1 MIPKDKVDEI
11 IETAAI
17 DEVVG
22 EYVQLKKRGANLLGL
37 CPFHNDPIS
46 TARRN
51 HHQEANGADALPFEF
66 ATQTRTAIIG
76 AGISGLAAAY
86 ELAASEQVVL
96 FEADARL
103 GGHART
109 RIAGRNGDV
118 PVDTGVIVF
127 NYQNY
132 PNLTRMFEEL
142 TVPVKKSDMSF
153 AASVGNGAI
162 EYGLN
167 NFGAMTAQ
175 TRNMVRPQFWRMI
188 SDILKFNNQA
198 SALAENSDLT
208 LAELLD
214 HLKMGSWFRKYYLLP
229 LSGAIWSSTPE
240 QMQSFPAR
248 SLVEFFRNHALM
260 SYRNH
265 QWYTVDGGSIE
276 YVRRIEAAINA
287 RGGRIR
293 SGCPVATVRR
303 NETGVEIR
311 TEAGEWEYFDK
322 VIFACHSDDAL
333 RLLERPT
340 ADEKAVLGDLR
351 YQSNRAVLHS
361 DPVVMPTRRKCWAS
375 WVFNS
380 PDDKPAPAIGVT
392 YWMNSLQGIDSK
404 EPLFLSL
411 NSPFDIRPDTIYD
424 ETEFRHPVFDAAAI
438 RAQKLLP
445 GLQGQQHTFFCG
457 AYTRWGFHE
466 DGYAS
471 AMDVVQMIRNT
482 EAVT

>member
-1 MIPKDKVDEI
+1 M
-11 IETAAI
+11 
-17 DEVVG
+17 
-22 EYVQLKKRGANLLGL
+22 
-37 CPFHNDPIS
+37 
-46 TARRN
+46 
-51 HHQEANGADALPFEF
+51 PFEF
-66 ATQTRTAIIG
+66 AAPSRTAIIG
-76 AGISGLAAAY
+76 GGISGLAAAY
-86 ELAASEQVVL
+86 ELTRSEQVVL
-96 FEADARL
+96 FEADSRL

-109 RIAGRNGDV
+109 RLAGRNGDV
-118 PVDTGVIVF
+118 PVDTGFIVF

-132 PNLTRMFEEL
+132 PNLTRMFSEL
-142 TVPVKKSDMSF
+142 NVPVKKSDMSF
-153 AASVGNGAI
+153 AASIGSGAI

-167 NFGAMTAQ
+167 NLGAMTAQ

-198 SALAENSDLT
+198 TDIAGNSDLT

-214 HLKMGSWFRKYYLLP
+214 RLNVGAWFRKYYLLP

-276 YVRRIEAAINA
+276 YVRRIEDAINA
-287 RGGRIR
+287 RGGFIR
-293 SGCPVATVRR
+293 TGCPVSTVRR
-303 NETGVEIR
+303 HDHGVELR
-311 TEAGEWEYFDK
+311 VYGGEWEYFDK

-340 ADEKAVLGDLR
+340 PEERKILGDLR
-351 YQSNRAVLHS
+351 YQSNRAVLHR
-361 DPVVMPTRRKCWAS
+361 DPVVMPTRKKCWAS

-392 YWMNSLQGIDSK
+392 YWMNSLQGIDKSD
-404 EPLFLSL
+404 PIFLSL
-411 NSPFDIRPDTIYD
+411 NSPFDIRPETIYD
-424 ETEFRHPVFDAAAI
+424 ETDFRHPVFDAAAI

-445 GLQGQQHTFFCG
+445 EIQGQNRTYFCG

-471 AMDVVQMIRNT
+471 AMDVVQRIT
-482 EAVT
+482 AEEPVH

>member
-1 MIPKDKVDEI
+1 M
-11 IETAAI
+11 
-17 DEVVG
+17 
-22 EYVQLKKRGANLLGL
+22 
-37 CPFHNDPIS
+37 
-46 TARRN
+46 
-51 HHQEANGADALPFEF
+51 PFEF
-66 ATQTRTAIIG
+66 AAPSRTAIIG
-76 AGISGLAAAY
+76 GGISGLAAAY
-86 ELAASEQVVL
+86 ELTRSEQVVL
-96 FEADARL
+96 FEADSRL

-109 RIAGRNGDV
+109 RLAGRNGDV
-118 PVDTGVIVF
+118 PVDTGFIVF

-132 PNLTRMFEEL
+132 PNLTRMFSEL
-142 TVPVKKSDMSF
+142 NVPVKKSDMSF
-153 AASVGNGAI
+153 AASIGSGAI

-167 NFGAMTAQ
+167 NLGAMTAQ

-198 SALAENSDLT
+198 TDIAGNSDLT

-214 HLKMGSWFRKYYLLP
+214 RLNVGAWFRKYYLLP

-276 YVRRIEAAINA
+276 YVRRIEDAINA
-287 RGGRIR
+287 RGGFIR
-293 SGCPVATVRR
+293 TGCPVSAVRR
-303 NETGVEIR
+303 HDHGVELR
-311 TEAGEWEYFDK
+311 VDGGEWEYFDK

-340 ADEKAVLGDLR
+340 PEERKILGDLR
-351 YQSNRAVLHS
+351 YQSNRAVLHR
-361 DPVVMPTRRKCWAS
+361 DPVVMPTRKKCWAS

-392 YWMNSLQGIDSK
+392 YWMNSLQGIDKSD
-404 EPLFLSL
+404 PIFLSL
-411 NSPFDIRPDTIYD
+411 NSPFDIRPETIYD
-424 ETEFRHPVFDAAAI
+424 ETDFRHPVFDAAAI

-445 GLQGQQHTFFCG
+445 EIQGQNRTYFCG

-471 AMDVVQMIRNT
+471 AMDVVQRIT
-482 EAVT
+482 AEEPVH